1 MGDWLTVISLVVAGI
16 LLIIAEILFVPGTTV
31 VGILGIASSIF
42 GVYLSYDYFG
52 AATGT
57 WFTVGSAII
66 FAVALYYSFKS
77 KTWDKFSLKD
87 SLQGKVNENLTS
99 GLESGMEG
107 IAISTLKPIGKAEFN
122 DKEYEVK
129 TTGQYVE
136 SGQQLKILKIEK
148 NNIIVEPI
156 N

>member
-122 DKEYEVK
+122 NKEYEVK